1 MTEPDAAK
9 VILPSEWKRRRKVV
23 FAVVAL
29 CCVLIAASWI
39 YAAWKGENAAIEK
52 IVDSAFYLLGFV
64 VAVYVGAPVADDAF
78 HKFAIAKIARN
89 GAS

>member
-1 MTEPDAAK
+1 MTDPTAATK
-9 VILPSEWKRRRKVV
+9 AILPSEWKRRRKVV

-29 CCVLIAASWI
+29 CCVLILASWV
-39 YAAWKGENAAIEK
+39 YGAWKGENAAIEK

-78 HKFAIAKIARN
+78 HKFAIAKIA
-89 GAS
+89 GAKP